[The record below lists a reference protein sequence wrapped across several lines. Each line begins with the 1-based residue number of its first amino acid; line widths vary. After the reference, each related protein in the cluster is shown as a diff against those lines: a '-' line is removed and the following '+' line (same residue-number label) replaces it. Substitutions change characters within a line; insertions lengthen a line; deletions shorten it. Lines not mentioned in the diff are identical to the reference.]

1 MSTKVFAFETTDSV
15 RMVCECGSMDGKVES
30 AQFGVR
36 IFFKCNDCNTHVLM
50 EVTQ

>member
-1 MSTKVFAFETTDSV
+1 MSTVITFDPTDKV
-15 RMVCECGSMDGKVES
+15 RMVCECGTMEGKVET

-36 IFFKCNDCNTHVLM
+36 IFFRCGDCHTFVLM

>member
-1 MSTKVFAFETTDSV
+1 MSTAIIFDQGDKV
-15 RMVCECGSMDGKVES
+15 RMVCVCGSMEGKVES

-36 IFFKCNDCNTHVLM
+36 IYFSCEDCKTSVLM